1 MAWLLKSPAGDANHD
16 TPARLYLPN
25 NRVMQLP
32 AVGSVPLASV
42 LGLPTV
48 PWNLRLAASGCDENI
63 LLLSN
68 VRVRGLL
75 LFNTAIVVSSDPN
88 CKVLAFSLETAIFN

>member
-1 MAWLLKSPAGDANHD
+1 MAWLLKSPADDANHD
-16 TPARLYLPN
+16 IPARLFLLN

-48 PWNLRLAASGCDENI
+48 PWNPWLAASGM
-63 LLLSN
+63 
-68 VRVRGLL
+68 
-75 LFNTAIVVSSDPN
+75 
-88 CKVLAFSLETAIFN
+88 

>member
-16 TPARLYLPN
+16 TPARLFLPN

-32 AVGSVPLASV
+32 AVGSVFLASV

-48 PWNLRLAASGCDENI
+48 PWNLRLAASGMRREYPAFVPMQGCEAFCSSI
-63 LLLSN
+63 LRS
-68 VRVRGLL
+68 
-75 LFNTAIVVSSDPN
+75 
-88 CKVLAFSLETAIFN
+88 